1 MAAAKVNACAGDL
14 AVFRLGDQYWHS
26 ELTCHGPRAAAVV
39 FGFICIAL
47 AFCALLAVVML
58 ESRAWRHTM
67 QAESEEWRSLL
78 KEIAHDAGIGF
89 PAM

>member
-1 MAAAKVNACAGDL
+1 MPAQARILQLQHGDSSGTG
-14 AVFRLGDQYWHS
+14 V
-26 ELTCHGPRAAAVV
+26 LTRHGPLAAAVV

-47 AFCALLAVVML
+47 AFCALLAVFIL

-78 KEIAHDAGIGF
+78 KEMAHNAGIGF
-89 PAM
+89 LHPAL

>member
-1 MAAAKVNACAGDL
+1 MPAQVSLLSLDMATSSGTGV
-14 AVFRLGDQYWHS
+14 
-26 ELTCHGPRAAAVV
+26 LTCQGPLAAAVV

-47 AFCALLAVVML
+47 AFGALLAVLML

-78 KEIAHDAGIGF
+78 KEMAHDAGIGLLHQ
-89 PAM
+89 AL